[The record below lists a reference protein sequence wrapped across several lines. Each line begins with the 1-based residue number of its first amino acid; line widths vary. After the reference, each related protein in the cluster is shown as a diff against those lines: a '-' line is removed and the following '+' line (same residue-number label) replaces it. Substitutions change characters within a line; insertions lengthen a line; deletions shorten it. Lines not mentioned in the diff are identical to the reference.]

1 MTTETRDRASTVRPA
16 GSWTGPAADTVELA
30 YDERHRRRVVLT
42 CLSGRKVLL
51 DLAEAQVLGHGD
63 ALETGDG
70 LLIEVRAAPE
80 RLAEIA
86 CADMGELVRVA
97 WHLGN
102 RHLPTQILGDRL
114 RIRED
119 HVIVEMVR
127 GLGAE
132 VTLIEAPFD
141 PEGGAYG
148 HGGGGHSHHGGHHHS
163 HA

>member
-1 MTTETRDRASTVRPA
+1 MTTETLQRASTVRPA
-16 GSWTGPAADTVELA
+16 GSWTGPIADRVELA

-42 CLSGRKVLL
+42 CASGRKVLL

-63 ALETGDG
+63 ALDTGDG
-70 LLIEVRAAPE
+70 VLIEVRAAPE

-86 CADMGELVRVA
+86 CAEKTELVRVA

-102 RHLPTQILGDRL
+102 RHLPTQILEESL

-119 HVIVEMVR
+119 HVILDM
-127 GLGAE
+127 LQKMGARTE
-132 VTLIEAPFD
+132 LIEAPFN

-148 HGGGGHSHHGGHHHS
+148 QGRTHGHHHD
-163 HA
+163 

>member
-1 MTTETRDRASTVRPA
+1 MTTEIRDRAASIRPA

-30 YDERHRRRVVLT
+30 YDERHRRRVMLT

-63 ALETGDG
+63 ALDAGG
-70 LLIEVRAAPE
+70 GVLIEVRAAPE

-86 CADMGELVRVA
+86 CADPTELVRVA

-119 HVIVEMVR
+119 HVIVDMVR

-148 HGGGGHSHHGGHHHS
+148 NGGGGHSHHGGHHHS